1 MITIDEIPSPM
12 PRKKKAENDRNVYNG
27 KGKITVCTNLSKN
40 EAYQVLCVLLPKKIE
55 QNL

>member
-12 PRKKKAENDRNVYNG
+12 PRKKNAENEGNVYNV

-40 EAYQVLCVLLPKKIE
+40 EAYQVLCVLLPK
-55 QNL
+55 